1 MKIGGERLSGGFKKN
16 MNENNQPH
24 HGTDIKFLA
33 GFFIGGL
40 VGALTIFFLG
50 TKEGKKA
57 GKFLQQKGENVL
69 GELEDQVEELEQKGK
84 DLLKHGEE
92 IKEQVME
99 KIEDKSEELSETA
112 TRKLDSALAHI
123 EEIQEHGRET
133 TASIRKRLFK
143 NIPKKS

>member
-1 MKIGGERLSGGFKKN
+1 M
-16 MNENNQPH
+16 NNQEH
-24 HGTDIKFLA
+24 RGTDIKFLA

-40 VGALTIFFLG
+40 IGALVIFFLG

-57 GKFLQQKGENVL
+57 GKILRQKGEDVL
-69 GELEDQVEELEQKGK
+69 GELEEQVEELEQRGK

-92 IKEQVME
+92 IKEQVIE
-99 KIEDKSEELSETA
+99 KIEDKSEEFTETA
-112 TRKLDSALAHI
+112 SRKLDSALAHI

-143 NIPKKS
+143 NLPKKS

>member
-1 MKIGGERLSGGFKKN
+1 MSEER
-16 MNENNQPH
+16 

-40 VGALTIFFLG
+40 IGALTIFFLG

-57 GKFLQQKGENVL
+57 GKLLQKKGEDVL

-92 IKEQVME
+92 IKEQVIE
-99 KIEDKSEELSETA
+99 KIEDKTEEFSETA

-143 NIPKKS
+143 NLPKRS

>member
-1 MKIGGERLSGGFKKN
+1 MSEER
-16 MNENNQPH
+16 

-57 GKFLQQKGENVL
+57 GKFLQQKGEDVV
-69 GELEDQVEELEQKGK
+69 GELEEKVEELEQKGK

-92 IKEQVME
+92 INEQVME
-99 KIEDKSEELSETA
+99 KIEDKSEELTETA

>member
-1 MKIGGERLSGGFKKN
+1 MSDEHG
-16 MNENNQPH
+16 

-40 VGALTIFFLG
+40 LGAATIFFVG

-57 GKFLQQKGENVL
+57 AKMLRSKGEEVM

-84 DLLKHGEE
+84 ELVKQGED

-99 KIEDKSEELSETA
+99 KLEDKSEELSETA
-112 TRKLDSALAHI
+112 TKKLDSALAHI
-123 EEIQEHGRET
+123 EELQEQGLGT
-133 TASIRKRLFK
+133 TTSLRKRLFK
-143 NIPKKS
+143 NLPKKS

>member
-1 MKIGGERLSGGFKKN
+1 MSEEHR
-16 MNENNQPH
+16 
-24 HGTDIKFLA
+24 GTDIKFLA

-40 VGALTIFFLG
+40 IGALVIFFLG

-57 GKFLQQKGENVL
+57 GKLLQQKGEDVL

-92 IKEQVME
+92 IKEQVLE
-99 KIEDKSEELSETA
+99 KIEDKSEEFTETA
-112 TRKLDSALAHI
+112 SRKLDSALAHI

-143 NIPKKS
+143 NLPKKS

>member
-1 MKIGGERLSGGFKKN
+1 MSE
-16 MNENNQPH
+16 EH
-24 HGTDIKFLA
+24 HGADVKFLA

-57 GKFLQQKGENVL
+57 KILLEKRGKDVVDD
-69 GELEDQVEELEQKGK
+69 LEDEIEVLEQKGK
-84 DLLKHGEE
+84 ELAKHGEE
-92 IKEQVME
+92 VKEQVIE
-99 KIEDKSEELSETA
+99 KLEDKSEELSELA
-112 TRKLDSALAHI
+112 TKKLDSALAHI

-143 NIPKKS
+143 NLPKKS

>member
-1 MKIGGERLSGGFKKN
+1 MSE
-16 MNENNQPH
+16 EH

-40 VGALTIFFLG
+40 IGALTIFFLG

-57 GKFLQQKGENVL
+57 KLLLEKKGKDVLEN
-69 GELEDQVEELEQKGK
+69 LEDEIEVLEQKGK
-84 DLLKHGEE
+84 ELAKHGEE
-92 IKEQVME
+92 VKEQVIE
-99 KIEDKSEELSETA
+99 KLEDTTEELSESA
-112 TRKLDSALAHI
+112 TKKLDSALAHI

-143 NIPKKS
+143 NLPKKS

>member
-1 MKIGGERLSGGFKKN
+1 
-16 MNENNQPH
+16 MNDNNQS

-40 VGALTIFFLG
+40 IGALVIFFLG

-57 GKFLQQKGENVL
+57 GKLLQQKGEDVL
-69 GELEDQVEELEQKGK
+69 GELEDQIEQLEKKGK
-84 DLLKHGEE
+84 ELAKHGEE
-92 IKEQVME
+92 VKDQVIE
-99 KIEDKSEELSETA
+99 KLEDKSEELTESA

-143 NIPKKS
+143 NLPKQS